1 MSNGNTSSGNTGIC
15 NGSMKYNFPVHIH
28 DVLEYMDEIKKTF
41 QLTEKEI
48 VQSIETFSENVQ
60 GVLSISLDI
69 YIDSNGME
77 DYGVDSCEIVEIKD
91 SAGTIFDTSEI
102 PDFLRHF
109 FEERKH
115 DFTGYDALELYY
127 GSTDSDLS
135 EVIHT
140 EE

>member
-1 MSNGNTSSGNTGIC
+1 
-15 NGSMKYNFPVHIH
+15 
-28 DVLEYMDEIKKTF
+28 MDDIKRTF
-41 QLTEKEI
+41 QLTEGEI
-48 VQSIETFSENVQ
+48 ERLIETFADKIQ
-60 GVLSISLDI
+60 GVLSLSLDV

-102 PDFLRHF
+102 PDFLLHF

-127 GSTDSDLS
+127 GLTDSDLS
-135 EVIHT
+135 EFIHA
-140 EE
+140 EERYE

>member
-1 MSNGNTSSGNTGIC
+1 MSNGNTSSGNTSCC

-28 DVLEYMDEIKKTF
+28 DALEYMDEIKKTF

-60 GVLSISLDI
+60 GVLSISLDV

-91 SAGTIFDTSEI
+91 SAGTIFDTSKI
-102 PDFLRHF
+102 PDFLLHF

-115 DFTGYDALELYY
+115 DFTGYDALELCY
-127 GSTDSDLS
+127 GSDLS